1 MFKRKREVMKI
12 GIYLAH
18 LNSSVVLASTLPPS
32 EQLVNSKSG
41 VSVYDV

>member
-1 MFKRKREVMKI
+1 MFKRNGKVLKI

-18 LNSSVVLASTLPPS
+18 LNSSVLLASTLPPS

-41 VSVYDV
+41 VSDYDV